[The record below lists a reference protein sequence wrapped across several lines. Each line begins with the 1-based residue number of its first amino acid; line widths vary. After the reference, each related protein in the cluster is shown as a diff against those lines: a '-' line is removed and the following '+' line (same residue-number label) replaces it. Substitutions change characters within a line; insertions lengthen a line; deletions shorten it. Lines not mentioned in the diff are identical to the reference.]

1 MKSKYSYVFQI
12 FISFFKIGPLTFGG
26 GYSII
31 SLIEREFVSKKKW
44 INEKEMSDILSV
56 AESVPGAIAL
66 NTATFIGYRI
76 AGWRGAVSAMLGII
90 FPTFVIIITLS
101 VTYLYFHNNPMVE
114 AAFKGIAATIIAMII
129 NASIKV
135 GKTAVLDKITGTIAI
150 VSLLVLLIFD
160 FNPFVLI
167 ILGFF
172 VGNLIFKLKD
182 IYKRTVDEVSYD
194 ISDSEKKRGL

>member
-1 MKSKYSYVFQI
+1 MKSKYSHVFQI
-12 FISFFKIGPLTFGG
+12 FLSFFKIGPLTFGG

-101 VTYLYFHNNPMVE
+101 VTYLYFHNNPIVE

-135 GKTAVLDKITGTIAI
+135 GKTAVLDKITGIIAI
-150 VSLLVLLIFD
+150 VSLLVLLF
-160 FNPFVLI
+160 FNLNPFVLI